1 VRSERSAC
9 GLGFGFW
16 VLGFALCFMLASSE
30 PAAAQ
35 VNMPDPSQINGKA
48 LPAPELPDSTIT
60 VRVVREAI
68 GNNVPGQDVRIVIG
82 GTRRTAKTDEQGR
95 ATFSDLPHD
104 QGRAEVTVDGE
115 ELVSD
120 PFNVPASG
128 GLRVILVAG
137 IARAAER
144 KKQEEAA
151 AAAAP
156 AVRGVVAFGNNT
168 RVLMQ
173 FQDDT
178 LQVFYVLEIVNN
190 ARTRVD
196 IGGPLIIDLPP
207 GAGGAAVLPGSS
219 PSAQV
224 MGNRLTILG
233 PFAAGTTN
241 VQLGYQLRY
250 DSPDIVFTQKFP
262 AALQVVTVGV
272 QKAGQ
277 LGASSSQ
284 FAKTSDLTTD
294 DGTVFIVGNGP
305 ALAAGTPLTVNLTS
319 LPLHSR
325 VPRYTALAIA
335 GIVIAVGI
343 WLAASTRGR
352 DAKARQ
358 ALVARRESLLAD
370 LEQLELKSRSG
381 AVNQDRY
388 NSRRRKLMADLEQI
402 YAELD
407 DTEAGG
413 PGGGGEGVAA

>member
-1 VRSERSAC
+1 
-9 GLGFGFW
+9 
-16 VLGFALCFMLASSE
+16 
-30 PAAAQ
+30 
-35 VNMPDPSQINGKA
+35 MPDPSQINGKA
-48 LPAPELPDSTIT
+48 LPAPELPNSTVT

-68 GNNVPGQDVRIVIG
+68 GNNIAGQEVRIVIG

-104 QGRAEVTVDGE
+104 QARAETTVDGE

-128 GLRVILVAG
+128 GLRVIMVSG
-137 IARAAER
+137 IAKAAER
-144 KKQEEAA
+144 KKQEAAA

-224 MGNRLTILG
+224 MGNRVTVLG
-233 PFAAGTTN
+233 PFAAGTTS
-241 VQLGYQLRY
+241 VQVGFQLRY
-250 DSPDIVFTQKFP
+250 DSPDIVFSQKWP

-272 QKAGQ
+272 QKAGE
-277 LGASSSQ
+277 LAASSQQ
-284 FAKTSDLTTD
+284 FTKTSNLTTE

-305 ALAAGTPLTVNLTS
+305 ALAAGTPLTVSLTG
-319 LPLHSR
+319 LPMHSR
-325 VPRYTALAIA
+325 VPRDVALTMA
-335 GIVIAVGI
+335 GIAIGI
-343 WLAASTRGR
+343 GVWLAAATRGKS
-352 DAKARQ
+352 AGARQ
-358 ALVARRESLLAD
+358 ALTRRRDTLLSEI
-370 LEQLELKSRSG
+370 EQLEQKRRAGSI
-381 AVNQDRY
+381 NQDRY
-388 NSRRRKLMADLEQI
+388 NARRQKVVAELEQI

-407 DTEAGG
+407 DAESGG
-413 PGGGGEGVAA
+413 PQGGGEGVAA